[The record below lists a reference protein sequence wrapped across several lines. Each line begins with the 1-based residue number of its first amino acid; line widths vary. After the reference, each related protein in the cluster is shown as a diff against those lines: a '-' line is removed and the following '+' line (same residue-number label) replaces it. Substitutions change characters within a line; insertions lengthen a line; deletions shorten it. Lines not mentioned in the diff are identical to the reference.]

1 MTAENDLGRFFL
13 TRQAINPSELVEAKL
28 FAIPEISVYSRNFY
42 PFGKK
47 KFSYRQKKKKKKNYN
62 NIKIKKKK
70 KNNEKKIKMKLVN
83 DLIHG

>member
-47 KFSYRQKKKKKKNYN
+47 KFSYRQKKKKR
-62 NIKIKKKK
+62 KIKVTL
-70 KNNEKKIKMKLVN
+70 NLNKKIRISK
-83 DLIHG
+83 I